1 MRMKS
6 DIFKQFVSAEE
17 LEESSQKL
25 KSRKILVELLEGVEE
40 QSDIVSL
47 SRLSINSDNLFAV
60 LAEEKKS
67 ARQSKSAKKVKL

>member
-1 MRMKS
+1 MKS